1 VTMIFIREI
10 HFSTLVQNCCGSTS
24 VQKDPQSAHHTGS
37 HRSPAAGAVDVICY
51 RCCCCCRGV
60 QWFGSLAQCDIL
72 NIFFRST
79 LFSGRICYGPVSV
92 CLFVTSRSPAYN
104 SHAKPRACICPFSVA
119 LFERFTICS
128 AKMAGPFKPT
138 PIHAKCI
145 GREFRVK
152 LLRWPRCNWDLRRI
166 MLCDIIVRHS
176 SDSMW

>member
-1 VTMIFIREI
+1 MIFIREI
-10 HFSTLVQNCCGSTS
+10 HFGTLVQNCCGSTS
-24 VQKDPQSAHHTGS
+24 VQKDPQSAHHTSVCGGRCHWCDMLQMLLLLPRCPVIRVTGS
-37 HRSPAAGAVDVICY
+37 VRY
-51 RCCCCCRGV
+51 TKY
-60 QWFGSLAQCDIL
+60 
-72 NIFFRST
+72 FFRST

-104 SHAKPRACICPFSVA
+104 SHAKPRAYICPFSVA

-166 MLCDIIVRHS
+166 ILCDIIVRHS